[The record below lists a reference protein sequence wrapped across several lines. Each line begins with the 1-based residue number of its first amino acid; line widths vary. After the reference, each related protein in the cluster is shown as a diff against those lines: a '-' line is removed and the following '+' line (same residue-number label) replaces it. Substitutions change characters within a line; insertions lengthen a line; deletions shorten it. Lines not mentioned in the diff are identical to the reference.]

1 MYYIRIRLIIKL
13 LQILALPDQDLM
25 KPSGNYKVGIKSR
38 EKVLAEENCKLIN
51 VYPAAIVRLGIVWKI
66 NNVNEDNEFCSN
78 CTQHV

>member
-38 EKVLAEENCKLIN
+38 ESTRGRKLQAN
-51 VYPAAIVRLGIVWKI
+51 
-66 NNVNEDNEFCSN
+66 
-78 CTQHV
+78 